1 MAINGEDGVSAVTVD
16 ELLKQGL
23 RIPNYQRPY
32 SWEVSTALQLVDD
45 LSEALRETE
54 RKDIPYVLGAIILH
68 DDGEYLNVVDGQQR
82 LLTLRMIC
90 NFAFFSG
97 LIGAQFWAER
107 AQPKSPELDAKL
119 LVSC

>member
-1 MAINGEDGVSAVTVD
+1 MAINGENGVSAVTVD

-32 SWEVSTALQLVDD
+32 SWDVSTALQLVDD
-45 LSEALRETE
+45 ISEALRDTE

-82 LLTLRMIC
+82 LLTLHPVVDTMA
-90 NFAFFSG
+90 FADKVTWYLLYLRFSVG
-97 LIGAQFWAER
+97 LK
-107 AQPKSPELDAKL
+107 P
-119 LVSC
+119 

>member
-45 LSEALRETE
+45 LSEALRDT
-54 RKDIPYVLGAIILH
+54 
-68 DDGEYLNVVDGQQR
+68 
-82 LLTLRMIC
+82 
-90 NFAFFSG
+90 
-97 LIGAQFWAER
+97 
-107 AQPKSPELDAKL
+107 
-119 LVSC
+119 

>member
-45 LSEALRETE
+45 LSEALEIPKE
-54 RKDIPYVLGAIILH
+54 KDPYVLGAIILH
-68 DDGEYLNVVDGQQR
+68 DDGEYLNVINRQQR
-82 LLTLRMIC
+82 LLTLRIII
-90 NFAFFSG
+90 A
-97 LIGAQFWAER
+97 A
-107 AQPKSPELDAKL
+107 LDPINHQI
-119 LVSC
+119 